1 MYLSPQRHQTGHAGP
16 FRPVLPTPFDQV
28 IKLISTE
35 YRISI
40 PLIMHNS
47 RCRAKTARARQLAM
61 YLSHVVLGQSLT
73 SIGIVFHRDRTT
85 VSYACGLIEDLR
97 DDPEFDG
104 EVCRLETLL
113 EGEGAANGFA

>member
-1 MYLSPQRHQTGHAGP
+1 MYLSPQHHQTGP

-85 VSYACGLIEDLR
+85 VGILY
-97 DDPEFDG
+97 
-104 EVCRLETLL
+104 
-113 EGEGAANGFA
+113 FAYPI